1 MTILL
6 VGGQSAVAQALAP
19 CLADLGQLITAGRY
33 GCDVSLDLAWPFQK
47 VKVPQEIDVVVNTAA
62 CFETTGG
69 DGVCSS
75 VEVNVLGASKLCAA
89 SIESG
94 VRHFVNVSS
103 INAVLSEDSPYF
115 DAYALTKKQGD
126 EAIKLLCRSAN
137 VACAILRPSQIYG
150 QPPFRKRQRFLYGAI
165 DQALSGKNIVI
176 YGARAPLRNYL
187 HAEDFS
193 KLVRSTIEKRL
204 EGIYQCTHPCDSSFE
219 DIALAAI
226 AAAGTTSR
234 LVFDVNQRD
243 IPDNVFPFE
252 DSLYREL
259 EFYPEI
265 SISAGVARATNN
277 AAQAS

>member
-1 MTILL
+1 MRILL
-6 VGGQSAVAQALAP
+6 VGGNSAVAQALAP
-19 CLADLGQLITAGRY
+19 WLTGLGQLITAGRY
-33 GCDVSLDLAWPFQK
+33 GCDVSLDLAWPLQK
-47 VKVPQEIDVVVNTAA
+47 VELPQGIDVVVNTAA
-62 CFETTGG
+62 CFETTGA
-69 DGVCSS
+69 DAVCSS
-75 VEVNVLGASKLCAA
+75 VEVNVLGAAKLCAA
-89 SIESG
+89 SIKSG

-103 INAVLSEDSPYF
+103 INAILSEGSPYF

-126 EAIKLLCRSAN
+126 DVIELLCRAAN

-150 QPPFRKRQRFLYGAI
+150 QPLFRKRQRFLYGAI

-193 KLVRSTIEKRL
+193 RLVRSTIEKKIQ
-204 EGIYQCTHPCDSSFE
+204 GIHQCTHPYDSSFE
-219 DIALAAI
+219 DIASAAI
-226 AAAGTTSR
+226 AAAGTDSR
-234 LVFDVNQRD
+234 LVFDASQRE

-259 EFYPEI
+259 GFYPEI
-265 SISAGVARATNN
+265 SIADGVTRATIS

>member
-1 MTILL
+1 MRILL

-19 CLADLGQLITAGRY
+19 WITDLGQLITAGRY
-33 GCDVSLDLAWPFQK
+33 GCDVILDLAWPFQK
-47 VKVPQEIDVVVNTAA
+47 VEVPQGIDVVVNTAA

-69 DGVCSS
+69 DAICSS
-75 VEVNVLGASKLCAA
+75 VEVNVLGAAKLCAA
-89 SIESG
+89 SIKSG

-103 INAVLSEDSPYF
+103 INATLSEASPYF

-126 EAIKLLCRSAN
+126 DVIELLCRSAN
-137 VACAILRPSQIYG
+137 VGCAILRPSQIYG
-150 QPPFRKRQRFLYGAI
+150 QPLFRKRQRFLYGAI

-193 KLVRSTIEKRL
+193 KLVRSTIEKKI
-204 EGIYQCTHPCDSSFE
+204 EGIHQCTHPCDSSFE

-226 AAAGTTSR
+226 AAAGTASR
-234 LVFDVNQRD
+234 LVFDTSQPD

-259 EFYPEI
+259 GFYPEI
-265 SISAGVARATNN
+265 SISAGVARATKS